1 MPRQRM
7 IKPDFFDSGS
17 LAECTRDARLVFVG
31 LWVMADDKGNMKFN
45 ERKLQKQLFPYDDL
59 DPRMLMVWLAE
70 LEDVGCIKAY
80 EAQGDVCISVP
91 NFLTYQTIKNPSKTT
106 VPEPPEGLKDGPR
119 TDYFTSRSY
128 QLWGITNPHIPPCF
142 PPTFS
147 TIGNSVSTIGNGVEM
162 EDAPT
167 TYPQLT
173 PKVPPSKER
182 SKEVISSSPFGEE
195 EEITPGTK
203 SEGASEFAF
212 PASVENQNACPECG
226 SEDRV
231 EPKGEHLMAC
241 HACGAV
247 WERGSAHAA

>member
-106 VPEPPEGLKDGPR
+106 VPEPPKGLKDGPR

-147 TIGNSVSTIGNGVEM
+147 TIGNGVSTIGNGVEI

-182 SKEVISSSPFGEE
+182 SKEVISSSPSGEE
-195 EEITPGTK
+195 EEITPGTV
-203 SEGASEFAF
+203 EGKPGFRG
-212 PASVENQNACPECG
+212 PVENPNACPECG
-226 SEDRV
+226 SEERV

-247 WERGSAHAA
+247 WEKGGANAA

>member
-128 QLWGITNPHIPPCF
+128 QLWGIANPHIPPCF
-142 PPTFS
+142 PPTF
-147 TIGNSVSTIGNGVEM
+147 STIGNGVEM

-173 PKVPPSKER
+173 TKVPPSKER

-195 EEITPGTK
+195 EEITPGTV
-203 SEGASEFAF
+203 EGKMGFLG
-212 PASVENQNACPECG
+212 PVENPDACPECG

-247 WERGSAHAA
+247 WERGSGHAA

>member
-128 QLWGITNPHIPPCF
+128 QLWGIANPHIPPCSPLLF
-142 PPTFS
+142 PQSETVF
-147 TIGNSVSTIGNGVEM
+147 
-162 EDAPT
+162 
-167 TYPQLT
+167 PQ
-173 PKVPPSKER
+173 S
-182 SKEVISSSPFGEE
+182 GM
-195 EEITPGTK
+195 G
-203 SEGASEFAF
+203 
-212 PASVENQNACPECG
+212 
-226 SEDRV
+226 
-231 EPKGEHLMAC
+231 
-241 HACGAV
+241 
-247 WERGSAHAA
+247 

>member
-1 MPRQRM
+1 
-7 IKPDFFDSGS
+7 
-17 LAECTRDARLVFVG
+17 
-31 LWVMADDKGNMKFN
+31 
-45 ERKLQKQLFPYDDL
+45 
-59 DPRMLMVWLAE
+59 MLMVWLAE

-142 PPTFS
+142 PSTFS

-173 PKVPPSKER
+173 TKVPPSKER

-195 EEITPGTK
+195 EEITPGNV
-203 SEGASEFAF
+203 EARPDFHE
-212 PASVENQNACPECG
+212 PVENPNACPECG

-247 WERGSAHAA
+247 WEKRGAHAA